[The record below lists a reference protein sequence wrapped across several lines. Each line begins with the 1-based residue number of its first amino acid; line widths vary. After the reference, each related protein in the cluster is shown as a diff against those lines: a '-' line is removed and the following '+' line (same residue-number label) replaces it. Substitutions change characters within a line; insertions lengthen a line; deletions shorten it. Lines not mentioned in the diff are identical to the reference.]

1 MYALSLPYA
10 VTKIAKKFGVA
21 FRCAAYSPGEDF
33 ELILTVKMETR
44 YPGHYAGNPFGRE
57 FSEFVIIWELWR
69 SEVARSGNF
78 LSNFCVVWEIRP
90 LMVKLSK
97 LSFRNFTW
105 RHRLT
110 LLCSNVVKYFPRKIG
125 KVLLFTAQK
134 KSAASQT
141 VATADIALK
150 ICQNQPPTFGSQFFK
165 LRPNRI
171 AFGGVIAERIKAV
184 LLAHRV
190 YLIIARKPSGEQLLV
205 SFSAQCLYWSRHITI
220 VIWAWH
226 TKQPASSYS

>member
-110 LLCSNVVKYFPRKIG
+110 LLCSNVVKCFPRKIG
-125 KVLLFTAQK
+125 EVLLFTAQK
-134 KSAASQT
+134 IGCFSNCRYCGHRAQNLPEPAPNIWLTIFQTSSKS
-141 VATADIALK
+141 D
-150 ICQNQPPTFGSQFFK
+150 CFW
-165 LRPNRI
+165 R
-171 AFGGVIAERIKAV
+171 
-184 LLAHRV
+184 
-190 YLIIARKPSGEQLLV
+190 
-205 SFSAQCLYWSRHITI
+205 
-220 VIWAWH
+220 
-226 TKQPASSYS
+226 SYSRTHKGRSFGP